1 MKETNTI
8 NVMLV
13 LAILG
18 IHVALVGCARHA
30 QPLHDERAL
39 QGYQQLPTLSNDNSK
54 GYQDKQ
60 RLRNETWDTIFYRL
74 VDQQIDFLVTVYD
87 TIFSFR

>member
-18 IHVALVGCARHA
+18 IHVALVGCAYNA

-39 QGYQQLPTLSNDNSK
+39 QASPNLPNDNSK

-60 RLRNETWDTIFYRL
+60 RLRNETWETIFYSL
-74 VDQQIDFLVTVYD
+74 VDQQIDLLVTLYD